1 MRIIGGLWRNRRLFA
16 PDGKD
21 IRPTADRARESL
33 FSVLEHSRTYE
44 SWRLAGATVLDIFAG
59 TGALGLEALSRGA
72 KQVVF
77 IDNSATSV
85 STINQ
90 NLKTVKA
97 ATKATVLCKD
107 ATQLG
112 PSTINANL
120 AFLDPPY
127 RSGLA
132 KQALSALVKTGWLGP
147 GALAMIETDE
157 KEPIVPPKEFALL
170 EKRKCGSATFWFL
183 HYLPEP

>member
-1 MRIIGGLWRNRRLFA
+1 MRIIGGSWRNRRLLV

-33 FSVLEHSRTYE
+33 FSVLEHSKTYE
-44 SWRLAGATVLDIFAG
+44 PWRMTDATVLDIFAG

-77 IDNSATSV
+77 VDDSTTSV

-90 NLKTVKA
+90 NIKAVKA
-97 ATKATVLCKD
+97 ATKATVLCQD
-107 ATQLG
+107 ATQPG
-112 PSTINANL
+112 PRTINANL

-132 KQALSALVKTGWLGP
+132 EQALSALVKTDWLEP
-147 GALAMIETDE
+147 GALAMIEADE
-157 KEPIVPPKEFALL
+157 KETIVPPEEFALL
-170 EKRKCGSATFWFL
+170 EKRKCGGATFWFL
-183 HYLPEP
+183 HYVTAP